1 MSAKGGAWA
10 RMIPLFKFGVGGKLG
25 SGKQYWSFISIDDE
39 VAALKFLLTASNISG
54 PVNLTAPHPAT
65 NNEVTKAMSS
75 VFRRP
80 ALLPAPA
87 FGLKLVLGEFSTEV
101 LSSSRVL
108 PKKLL
113 AAGFTFANP
122 DIESATRK
130 LLP

>member
-1 MSAKGGAWA
+1 M
-10 RMIPLFKFGVGGKLG
+10 
-25 SGKQYWSFISIDDE
+25 
-39 VAALKFLLTASNISG
+39 
-54 PVNLTAPHPAT
+54 NLTAPTPVTNRDITAT
-65 NNEVTKAMSS
+65 MSS

-80 ALLPAPA
+80 ALFPAPA
-87 FGLKLVLGEFSTEV
+87 FALKLVLGEFSTEV